1 MIDFGVKVG
10 VKYFVFI
17 FVLGIDC
24 GYEDLLIFK
33 VKREVEKYFKVSG
46 LNYIIL

>member
-1 MIDFGVKVG
+1 MKFG

-17 FVLGIDC
+17 FVLGVNC

-33 VKREVEKYFKVSG
+33 VKKEVEKYFKVSG